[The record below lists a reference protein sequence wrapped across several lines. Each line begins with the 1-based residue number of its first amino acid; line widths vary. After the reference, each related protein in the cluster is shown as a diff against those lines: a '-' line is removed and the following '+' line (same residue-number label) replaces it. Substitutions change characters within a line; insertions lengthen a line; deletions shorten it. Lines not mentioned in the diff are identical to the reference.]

1 MLFSISEIHRL
12 GTRSLQISSLSISLV
27 FLYAPIGD
35 LTIFIGMALRV
46 AHHLLKTSGIPRRG
60 SLMLGNLILGID
72 ILGKLILGIENEI
85 FKKRFIVS
93 NIVSLQFT
101 KEESFLLQ

>member
-1 MLFSISEIHRL
+1 MKLGRNMHKGLLTLQQEKILQEDKLKYFSQLFHCNRESI
-12 GTRSLQISSLSISLV
+12 Q
-27 FLYAPIGD
+27 
-35 LTIFIGMALRV
+35 
-46 AHHLLKTSGIPRRG
+46 
-60 SLMLGNLILGID
+60 ILGID